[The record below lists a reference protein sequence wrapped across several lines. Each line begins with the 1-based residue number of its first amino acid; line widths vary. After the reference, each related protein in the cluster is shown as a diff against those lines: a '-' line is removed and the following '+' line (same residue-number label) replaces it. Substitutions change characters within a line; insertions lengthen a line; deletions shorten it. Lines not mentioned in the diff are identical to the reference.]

1 MRMFL
6 RILSG
11 LFLLAAT
18 LLLISE
24 ATRAQLGVPGA
35 PFTPL
40 STQLAQSAPVLL
52 RAIQKAVGSVH
63 PLLWDPAL
71 TSVLA
76 VPAWITLG
84 SLGLILGWLGRR
96 RYQRIS
102 VFTN

>member
-1 MRMFL
+1 MRLTF

-24 ATRAQLGVPGA
+24 ATRAQLGVAGA

-40 STQLAQSAPVLL
+40 MVQLAQSAPALL
-52 RAIQKAVGSVH
+52 KSMQKAVGGVH
-63 PLLWDPAL
+63 PLLWDPLL
-71 TSVLA
+71 TSILA

-84 SLGLILGWLGRR
+84 SIGLLFGWLGRR
-96 RYQRIS
+96 RHERIS